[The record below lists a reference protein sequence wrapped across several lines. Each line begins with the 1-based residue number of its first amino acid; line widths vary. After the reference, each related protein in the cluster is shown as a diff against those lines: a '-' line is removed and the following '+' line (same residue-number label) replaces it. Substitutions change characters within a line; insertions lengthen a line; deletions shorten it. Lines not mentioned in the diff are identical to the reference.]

1 MAKYTRRSGQSAW
14 LDDIGLGDFRDEIPT
29 PAPQPMTALPAGL
42 AVTAFK
48 PVTIEFDDGTVE
60 TIMPLNDRIIG
71 SCTAGPRGGKGTW
84 VRPVKII
91 N

>member
-14 LDDIGLGDFRDEIPT
+14 LDDVGMGDFRDEIPT
-29 PAPQPMTALPAGL
+29 PAPQPQPVTPEGL
-42 AVTAFK
+42 AVIPFQRVK
-48 PVTIEFDDGTVE
+48 VEFSDGTVE
-60 TIMPLNDRIIG
+60 TIIPLNDRIIG
-71 SCTAGPRGGKGTW
+71 SYTAGPRGGKGTW